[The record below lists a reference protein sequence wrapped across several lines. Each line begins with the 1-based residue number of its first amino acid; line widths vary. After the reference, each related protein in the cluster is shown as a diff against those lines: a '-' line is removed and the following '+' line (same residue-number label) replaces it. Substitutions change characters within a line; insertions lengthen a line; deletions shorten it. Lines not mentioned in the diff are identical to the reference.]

1 MKRVKADQADQVKT
15 SEEIVP
21 CSTLGSKFNFQTRA
35 PWLLGRITLTTG
47 HGHKLAICTVVQE
60 TLTARNAILILP
72 WFVPILPSQSHT
84 PKRFVPKS
92 VQRENLHNKTGKI
105 LTGNVD
111 EHHASSRPWVSSAFW
126 TVRRPFL
133 DALPL
138 SVMGS
143 WTKRWLQ
150 TADSMNEALPK
161 NHRKKA

>member
-1 MKRVKADQADQVKT
+1 
-15 SEEIVP
+15 
-21 CSTLGSKFNFQTRA
+21 
-35 PWLLGRITLTTG
+35 
-47 HGHKLAICTVVQE
+47 VQE

-84 PKRFVPKS
+84 PKKIVPKS

-105 LTGNVD
+105 LT

-143 WTKRWLQ
+143 WT
-150 TADSMNEALPK
+150 
-161 NHRKKA
+161 

>member
-1 MKRVKADQADQVKT
+1 MPFSSCRGLYRSCHPKAQ
-15 SEEIVP
+15 
-21 CSTLGSKFNFQTRA
+21 
-35 PWLLGRITLTTG
+35 
-47 HGHKLAICTVVQE
+47 
-60 TLTARNAILILP
+60 
-72 WFVPILPSQSHT
+72 T
-84 PKRFVPKS
+84 PKKFVPKS

-143 WTKRWLQ
+143 WTKRWLL

-161 NHRKKA
+161 NHLSKKGLSGLLNFNLFGEQHNATFSPTD